1 MQCTHQAVICQC
13 LDEVE
18 HKGVVCGYA
27 ATPFMR
33 ISDRRPGFAAT
44 AVIVSAGS
52 LIRLIRHDCPSRLR
66 NESVSVVHT
75 CRGGV
80 LGT

>member
-1 MQCTHQAVICQC
+1 MAMPLLRSRVSVIGG
-13 LDEVE
+13 LDSRLRC
-18 HKGVVCGYA
+18 H
-27 ATPFMR
+27 
-33 ISDRRPGFAAT
+33 
-44 AVIVSAGS
+44 VSAAS

>member
-1 MQCTHQAVICQC
+1 MAMPLLCSCVSVIGG
-13 LDEVE
+13 LDSRLPLSLFRLFRLF
-18 HKGVVCGYA
+18 G
-27 ATPFMR
+27 M
-33 ISDRRPGFAAT
+33 
-44 AVIVSAGS
+44 IV
-52 LIRLIRHDCPSRLR
+52 RLLR